1 MPTAAAF
8 KPEYQ
13 PFEVKREHLV
23 PRNPLGAGQ
32 VIIILLAKDNRWL
45 TFAAVQP
52 NFACRLRQG
61 RRRASACG
69 REAHPAANTA
79 RGA

>member
-1 MPTAAAF
+1 MTLFAQSLIPQIRVDPFAIKRQLMPTAAAF

-32 VIIILLAKDNRWL
+32 VNRVKYL
-45 TFAAVQP
+45 FI
-52 NFACRLRQG
+52 
-61 RRRASACG
+61 S
-69 REAHPAANTA
+69 
-79 RGA
+79 

>member
-1 MPTAAAF
+1 MKMYMFATSLIPQIRADPFAVKRPLMPTAAAF

-32 VIIILLAKDNRWL
+32 VNRVKYLFNNW
-45 TFAAVQP
+45 
-52 NFACRLRQG
+52 
-61 RRRASACG
+61 
-69 REAHPAANTA
+69 
-79 RGA
+79 